1 MLRAPAMSDTGE
13 RSERRIVIELV
24 SSADVKRLEER
35 DEAVREEI
43 RQLEKRFEGLHKT
56 VYELLEVLNGLQRKR

>member
-1 MLRAPAMSDTGE
+1 MSDTGE
-13 RSERRIVIELV
+13 RPERRIVIELV
-24 SSADVKRLEER
+24 SAADVARLEAR